1 MTDVLDIQLSLEQA
15 AGNEDLAKELFGM
28 LLKELPDLRQKLTI
42 AIREN
47 DLQGCWDHAH
57 RIYGSTAYCGVPALR
72 EVARHMETS
81 VKAEDMKQIQE
92 NFSRLSRE
100 IERVIEHG
108 KQALTTN
115 WTT

>member
-1 MTDVLDIQLSLEQA
+1 MTDVLNIQLSLEQA

-28 LLKELPDLRQKLTI
+28 LLKELPDLRKMLTI

-72 EVARHMETS
+72 EAARQMETS

-92 NFSRLSRE
+92 NFSQLSRE

-108 KQALTTN
+108 KQALTKN
-115 WTT
+115 WIT